1 MIENRCF
8 IHHNLDTFALVVC
21 IYFLDIPIVP
31 CYNLKNLEVSM
42 KYDVVIGIEVHI
54 QLKTKTKIFC
64 GCGTAF
70 GAEPNTLVCPV
81 CLGFPGVL
89 PVLNQ
94 WVIEYAMI
102 ASLAL
107 NCKITPL
114 SRFHRKNYFY
124 PDLPKAYQISQYDEP
139 LSVQGYID
147 LPTGKR
153 VGITRTHMEEDA
165 GKLIHSG
172 DGKSL
177 VDYNR
182 TGIPLLEIV
191 SEPDISTPQ
200 EAYDYL
206 TTLKAIIKYT
216 GVSDCNM
223 EEGSLRCDVNISI
236 KPEGSITLGTK
247 AEIKNLN
254 SFKAV
259 EKALTYEI
267 QRQIKVVDSGNKVVQ
282 ETRLWDEKK
291 QITSSMRSK
300 EEAHDYRY
308 FPDPDL
314 PPIQINQEYIQ
325 SIQETIPELPQAKT
339 KRFISQYSL
348 PEYDVQILVADKDLS
363 DFYEETVH
371 LFVNPKI
378 VSNWI
383 ITELLCLLGETKTG
397 IKDCHVTPE
406 DLSRILHMIEAG
418 TISGKI
424 GKDVLLEVFRTGM
437 PPEQI
442 VKEKGLTQITDIN
455 ELESM
460 IEKILQ
466 ENPKAV
472 EQYREGKKQAM
483 GFFVGQV
490 MRLTSGKAHP
500 EAVNEI
506 LKKRLE

>member
-1 MIENRCF
+1 
-8 IHHNLDTFALVVC
+8 
-21 IYFLDIPIVP
+21 
-31 CYNLKNLEVSM
+31 M

-64 GCGTAF
+64 GCGTDF

-94 WVIEYAMI
+94 KAVEYGMTAG
-102 ASLAL
+102 LAL
-107 NCKITPL
+107 NCEITPL

-124 PDLPKAYQISQYDEP
+124 PDLPKAYQISQYDQP
-139 LSVQGYID
+139 LAINGYIN
-147 LPTGKR
+147 LPDGKR
-153 VGITRTHMEEDA
+153 IQITRAHLEEDA

-172 DGKSL
+172 DRSL

-182 TGIPLLEIV
+182 VGTPLLEIV
-191 SEPDISTPQ
+191 SEPELSTPQ
-200 EAYDYL
+200 ETYDYL
-206 TTLKAIIKYT
+206 TALKAIIKYT

-223 EEGSLRCDVNISI
+223 EEGSLRCDANISI
-236 KPEGSITLGTK
+236 KPEGAATLGTK

-254 SFKAV
+254 SFRAV
-259 EKALTYEI
+259 ERALIYEI
-267 QRQIKVVDSGNKVVQ
+267 QRQTKLVDSGEKVVQ

-314 PPIQINQEYIQ
+314 MPIQISPEHVQ
-325 SIQETIPELPQAKT
+325 SIQKSIPELPQAKA
-339 KRFISQYSL
+339 KRFVSQYSL
-348 PEYDVQILVADKDLS
+348 PEYDVQILVADRDLA
-363 DFYEETVH
+363 DFYEKTVH
-371 LFVNPKI
+371 LAANPKM

-383 ITELLCLLGETKTG
+383 ITELLGLLGEVKIG
-397 IKDCHVTPE
+397 INDCQVTPE
-406 DLSRILHMIEAG
+406 YLSQILQLIENK

-424 GKDVLLEVFRTGM
+424 GKEVLLEAFKTGVS
-437 PPEQI
+437 PEQI
-442 VKEKGLTQITDIN
+442 VKEKGLTQITDTN

-460 IEKILQ
+460 ITKILQ

-472 EQYREGKKQAM
+472 EQYREGKKQAL

-490 MRLTSGKAHP
+490 MRLTSGKAQP
-500 EAVNEI
+500 ETVNEL
-506 LKKRLE
+506 LKKHLE

>member
-1 MIENRCF
+1 
-8 IHHNLDTFALVVC
+8 
-21 IYFLDIPIVP
+21 
-31 CYNLKNLEVSM
+31 M
-42 KYDVVIGIEVHI
+42 KYVVVIGIEVHI
-54 QLKTKTKIFC
+54 QLKTGTKIFC
-64 GCGTAF
+64 GCDTGF

-94 WVIEYAMI
+94 RVVEYAI
-102 ASLAL
+102 LASLAL

-139 LSVQGYID
+139 LAVNGYID
-147 LPTGKR
+147 IFNGKGEKDEKDEKKIR
-153 VGITRTHMEEDA
+153 ITRAHLEEDA

-172 DGKSL
+172 EGISL

-182 TGIPLLEIV
+182 TGVPLLEIV
-191 SEPDISTPQ
+191 SQPDISTPQ

-206 TTLKAIIKYT
+206 TALKAIIKYT

-223 EEGSLRCDVNISI
+223 EEGSLRCDANISI
-236 KPEGSITLGTK
+236 KPAGDIALGTK

-254 SFKAV
+254 SFRAV

-267 QRQIKVVDSGNKVVQ
+267 QRQTKLVDSGGSVVQ

-314 PPIQINQEYIQ
+314 MPIQISQEYVQ
-325 SIQETIPELPQAKT
+325 SIQETIPELPQTKA
-339 KRFISQYSL
+339 KRFVSQYSL
-348 PEYDVQILVADKDLS
+348 PEYDVHILVADKYLA
-363 DFYEETVH
+363 DFYEKTVH
-371 LFVNPKI
+371 LLANPKM

-383 ITELLCLLGETKTG
+383 ITELLCLLGEARIG
-397 IKDCHVTPE
+397 INDCQVTPE
-406 DLSRILHMIEAG
+406 HLSKILQMIEIG

-424 GKDVLLEVFRTGM
+424 GKDVLLEVFKTGM

-442 VKEKGLTQITDIN
+442 VKEKGLVQITDTN

-460 IEKILQ
+460 IDKILQ

-472 EQYREGKKQAM
+472 EQYREGKKQAL

-490 MRLTSGKAHP
+490 MRMTSGKAQP
-500 EAVNEI
+500 EMVNKI
-506 LKKRLE
+506 LQKRLE